1 MTGHSLDLGP
11 EAGVNALLGH
21 LRQLDLPPAPV
32 TPGSPILPGMFFVT
46 DPESGTS
53 ITLESRPGLLF
64 AADFQVTGQAR
75 WLALHIALDGF
86 DLDGRMIL
94 GLCARSAA
102 PQSTTFR
109 PCLRNG
115 RDSGFDDIF
124 FRKTAVA
131 YAEPSLHMDA
141 LLIEDQPLL
150 AAPAPWRELV
160 LFFRPETG
168 RIELQDLRLFVV

>member
-1 MTGHSLDLGP
+1 MTTHSLDLGP
-11 EAGVNALLGH
+11 EAGANALLAQ
-21 LRQLDLPPAPV
+21 LRQLDRPA
-32 TPGSPILPGMFFVT
+32 GPISSAEPLLPGLFFVT
-46 DPESGTS
+46 DPESDTR
-53 ITLESRPGLLF
+53 ITLESRPGMLF
-64 AADFQVTGQAR
+64 AADFAVTGRAR
-75 WLALHIALDGF
+75 WLALHIALDGL
-86 DLDGRMIL
+86 DLEGRMIL
-94 GLCARSAA
+94 GLCARSLA

-115 RDSGFDDIF
+115 RDGGFDDIF

-141 LLIEDQPLL
+141 LLIENQPLL

-168 RIELQDLRLFVV
+168 RIELQDLRLFTV